1 MELQSILSTSHE
13 GAYFTE
19 ATITPQGQLSLKLNR
34 ALVFAQVLR
43 AVEEKGPEY
52 GCCSSQP
59 PSLDRSWESV
69 FLVNHAL
76 LMRHRNTETTAS
88 GSGLERGC
96 SPGAFFDATGGDVSL
111 SEGRNIFAVSIL
123 ANLLQAA
130 GYKVHQH
137 KCNMVNMCLQMYIS
151 FSLLL
156 RTIPAKMFLQH
167 FSSL

>member
-1 MELQSILSTSHE
+1 MELQSILNTSHE

-34 ALVFAQVLR
+34 ALVFAEVLR
-43 AVEEKGPEY
+43 AVKEKGPEY
-52 GCCSSQP
+52 GHCSSQP

-76 LMRHRNTETTAS
+76 LVRHRNTETTAS

-96 SPGAFFDATGGDVSL
+96 GPGDATGGDVSL
-111 SEGRNIFAVSIL
+111 SGGRNIFAVSVL

-137 KCNMVNMCLQMYIS
+137 RCNMVNTCLQMYIS